1 MQWQYSHKKWLKL
14 MWKWWMNSPFLL
26 WFFFYLTPCVT
37 TSRHPVKPWAPISFV
52 PLFFYIRQVDFICGC
67 CRIISISTVD
77 TVVVIMWPLAPLR
90 LVGWCCQSSQDCY
103 QTTPHPTNAMVI
115 PLILNSLF
123 CDTKHISINPHQSM
137 FRLFPFFLATLNLG
151 MKATPWAC
159 VISLMKV
166 TKHSS
171 SLMPRRTRIQGFL
184 PGQRSQTPQRLE
196 AEKCLFVYTAG
207 NVNVEQV
214 TAREHNTC
222 ETGREKQN

>member
-1 MQWQYSHKKWLKL
+1 MEKTVQQFCFFFVFVLLFRCHQCFLMDSTRTTLNVQHRKQSKKNEN
-14 MWKWWMNSPFLL
+14 KWNKAKATWWNTQRIRIDLNNYGL
-26 WFFFYLTPCVT
+26 WFQCVL
-37 TSRHPVKPWAPISFV
+37 S
-52 PLFFYIRQVDFICGC
+52 
-67 CRIISISTVD
+67 

-151 MKATPWAC
+151 MKATSWAC

-166 TKHSS
+166 TKHSA
-171 SLMPRRTRIQGFL
+171 SLMPRRTRICFFFQGSAHKHL
-184 PGQRSQTPQRLE
+184 SGWKL
-196 AEKCLFVYTAG
+196 KNVCLYIR
-207 NVNVEQV
+207 Q
-214 TAREHNTC
+214 
-222 ETGREKQN
+222 ET